1 MLHNFTIDHQLNH
14 RTIRKFKDQPL
25 TEEQLTTLF
34 EVARQTSSSEFLQQ
48 MTIIRVTDP
57 QKRAAIRAVSTQPYV
72 GAEGELLMFITDLHR
87 NELIRHHQGNCY
99 CTRHSNRIRRSAPGY
114 RRISKAEKR
123 SSDNNLPG
131 LLVECLISRP

>member
-57 QKRAAIRAVSTQPYV
+57 QNGPRFVPSVPSHMLGQKA
-72 GAEGELLMFITDLHR
+72 
-87 NELIRHHQGNCY
+87 NC
-99 CTRHSNRIRRSAPGY
+99 
-114 RRISKAEKR
+114 
-123 SSDNNLPG
+123 
-131 LLVECLISRP
+131 

>member
-1 MLHNFTIDHQLNH
+1 MIHNFTIDQQLDH

-57 QKRAAIRAVSTQPYV
+57 QKRAAIVQ
-72 GAEGELLMFITDLHR
+72 
-87 NELIRHHQGNCY
+87 
-99 CTRHSNRIRRSAPGY
+99 SAP
-114 RRISKAEKR
+114 SHMLEQKA
-123 SSDNNLPG
+123 N
-131 LLVECLISRP
+131 C